1 MAMSAPPASDEER
14 ILRER
19 ATRLAQSV
27 RRESQDHAELE
38 VAICGVGEER
48 FGIPVHHL
56 REIVI
61 LPAIARLPGTPE
73 WMLGIAQVR
82 GTLLSV
88 VDLGAYFRVAGTR
101 QPTHMAIL
109 DGKEGPIGFTVDDV
123 QSYRRITDGELDTSD
138 AGRTESRAT
147 LGVTRDLVLVL
158 DTDRLLEQADLVIG

>member
-1 MAMSAPPASDEER
+1 MSVASANDDEK

-19 ATRLAQSV
+19 AQRLAQSV
-27 RRESQDHAELE
+27 RREGLEHAELE
-38 VAICGVGEER
+38 VAICGVGDER
-48 FGIPVHHL
+48 IGIPVQHL
-56 REIVI
+56 REIVT
-61 LPAIARLPGTPE
+61 LPAITHLPGTPE

-88 VDLGAYFRVAGTR
+88 VDLGAYFRVSGAR

-109 DGKEGPIGFTVDDV
+109 DAPEGPIGFTVDDV

-147 LGVTRDLVLVL
+147 LGVTRDLVLIL
-158 DTDRLLEQADLVIG
+158 DTERLLEQSDLVIG